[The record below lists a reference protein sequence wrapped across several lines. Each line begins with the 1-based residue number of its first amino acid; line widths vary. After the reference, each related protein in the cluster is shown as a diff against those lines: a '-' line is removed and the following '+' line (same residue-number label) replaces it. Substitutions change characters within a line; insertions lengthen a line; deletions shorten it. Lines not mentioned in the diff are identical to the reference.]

1 MTNNTQANSRIVGS
15 LRSEDGKGVVRME
28 DRYDTDIDDLWSAL
42 TEPDRLSRWIA
53 DVAGDL
59 RPSGRFHARF
69 TSGWDGPGRVD
80 ICDRPQRLLLT
91 LSPGEHDETVIEAL
105 MTAEGGQIK
114 LVIEERGLPLDEL
127 AAHGA
132 GWQAHIEDLAA
143 HTAGR
148 SSTDWHSR
156 WVQLTP
162 QYQRVAGDLGL
173 GRS

>member
-1 MTNNTQANSRIVGS
+1 
-15 LRSEDGKGVVRME
+15 
-28 DRYDTDIDDLWSAL
+28 
-42 TEPDRLSRWIA
+42 
-53 DVAGDL
+53 
-59 RPSGRFHARF
+59 
-69 TSGWDGPGRVD
+69 
-80 ICDRPQRLLLT
+80 
-91 LSPGEHDETVIEAL
+91 